1 MQRALRHFHQP
12 SSLSVVFV
20 IAVVLLLAASIAV
33 VMGVTQLLSIDRQ
46 GAADPRRLLD
56 RLF

>member
-1 MQRALRHFHQP
+1 MQRALRRVHQA

-20 IAVVLLLAASIAV
+20 IAVVMLLAASIAV

-46 GAADPRRLLD
+46 GTADPFRLIG